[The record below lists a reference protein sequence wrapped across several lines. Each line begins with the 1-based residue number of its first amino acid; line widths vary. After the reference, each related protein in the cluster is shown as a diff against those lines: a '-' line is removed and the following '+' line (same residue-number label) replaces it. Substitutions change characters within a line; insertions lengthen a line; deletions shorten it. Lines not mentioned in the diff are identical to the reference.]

1 MTEDHRK
8 CDENFGEIEILVEK
22 NQFDQAKKEFIDWKS
37 GMEAHLNKEEQFLF
51 PEAEMKLGGQIGPI
65 MVMKMEHAQMRD
77 VFSNMEKAID
87 QKNAN
92 AFLGLAESCMILI
105 QQHNMKEE
113 QILYPLLDRAL
124 ANHVNEI
131 VEKLQDGKFS

>member
-1 MTEDHRK
+1 MTDDHRK
-8 CDENFGEIEILVEK
+8 CDENFGEIEILIEK
-22 NQFDQAKKEFIDWKS
+22 NQFDLAKKDFEDWKS
-37 GMEAHLNKEEQFLF
+37 GMEIHLSKEEQFLF
-51 PEAEMKLGGQIGPI
+51 PEAEIKIGGQIGPI

-77 VFSNMEKAID
+77 VFTKMEMAID

-124 ANHVNEI
+124 ADHVNEI
-131 VEKLQDGKFS
+131 IEKLQDGKFS